1 MVSGDES
8 QISVFAKFCV
18 ASKHVSWPRTEN
30 QKRTG
35 APAGQMEW
43 PMLRYILSLEH
54 RITCVNYSLERVKE
68 AEALAAEEIKE
79 ITRWGIGTYDPS
91 LILVYYYESL
101 VDQIYKAMENVA
113 KVNLFLYDSK
123 QAPPHD
129 FQRQMRSIANAKLG
143 FSKSYDRIMKE
154 DMDWYKDVLRIR
166 ENSNHY
172 SIGMGVFKRDDNG
185 KPILQY
191 LNYEISRREA
201 NRGNDG
207 KIESNILDSAKELG
221 ARFNSCMGA
230 IGSAWLEEVDPTKR
244 CAIPF
249 LYPDRMET
257 RMLSLEEYRAG
268 QLGELVVAARLKGK
282 EEN

>member
-1 MVSGDES
+1 MASRNES
-8 QISVFAKFCV
+8 QISVFVKFCV
-18 ASKHVSWPRTEN
+18 ASKRVSWSRTDN

-35 APAGQMEW
+35 APAGQMDW
-43 PMLRYILSLEH
+43 PMLRYSWSLEH
-54 RITCVNYSLERVKE
+54 RITCVNYSFERVKD
-68 AEALAAEEIKE
+68 AEALAAEEIEE
-79 ITRWGIGTYDPS
+79 ITRRGTGTYDPS
-91 LILVYYYESL
+91 LILVYNYESL

-129 FQRQMRSIANAKLG
+129 FQKQMRRIANAKLG

-172 SIGMGVFKRDDNG
+172 AIGMGVFKRDDSG
-185 KPILQY
+185 RPILQY

-201 NRGNDG
+201 NCGNAG
-207 KIESNILDSAKELG
+207 KIEINILDSAMELCT
-221 ARFNSCMGA
+221 RFNSCMDA
-230 IGSAWLEEVDPTKR
+230 IGSAWLEEVDPTER
-244 CAIPF
+244 CAIRF
-249 LYPDRMET
+249 GYPDRIET
-257 RMLSLEEYRAG
+257 RRVSLEEYRAG
-268 QLGELVVAARLKGK
+268 EHGELVVVTPFKGK